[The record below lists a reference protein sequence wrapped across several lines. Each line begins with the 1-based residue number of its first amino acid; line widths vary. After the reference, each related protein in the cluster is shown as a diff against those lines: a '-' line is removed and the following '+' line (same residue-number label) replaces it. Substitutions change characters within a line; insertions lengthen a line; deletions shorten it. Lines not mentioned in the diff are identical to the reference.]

1 MKVGYILTTFPCRTE
16 TFAAGEIEGLGKLG
30 FVITVFAA
38 TSQGHRPARSE
49 TMKVF
54 YRPSLFSTEALLSIG
69 YLFIR
74 YPLALGK
81 LLCLALR
88 LICTCPREAVSLMA
102 NVHTIGFFARHFDSG
117 AISHIHA
124 YFLSWPATIG
134 LGLSAATGRTF
145 SIAAHARDIFVE
157 HGAIELK
164 ISRAKFV
171 TTCTQQGLK
180 YLKANLPAKYHH
192 KLRLS
197 YHGTKIASGR
207 PALGGKDTSK
217 SNGQDTVIAVGRFIR
232 KKGFAELLRAFDLVV
247 RKKPHCR
254 LMIVGDGPGRKQLAG
269 VIKQLV
275 LKDHVELLGW
285 QDSDATLRL
294 IRQADVLVAPSLIA
308 DDGDR
313 DGIPNVILEAF
324 AGGTPVVASEL
335 EGISEAVEHGRT
347 GLLVEPGDVAGFA
360 LAIKE
365 LLDNRYLRSQLS
377 QTAYKAAIQR
387 FDSTQNT
394 KELGR
399 LFIGTN

>member
-1 MKVGYILTTFPCRTE
+1 
-16 TFAAGEIEGLGKLG
+16 
-30 FVITVFAA
+30 
-38 TSQGHRPARSE
+38 
-49 TMKVF
+49 
-54 YRPSLFSTEALLSIG
+54 
-69 YLFIR
+69 
-74 YPLALGK
+74 
-81 LLCLALR
+81 
-88 LICTCPREAVSLMA
+88 
-102 NVHTIGFFARHFDSG
+102 
-117 AISHIHA
+117 
-124 YFLSWPATIG
+124 
-134 LGLSAATGRTF
+134 
-145 SIAAHARDIFVE
+145 
-157 HGAIELK
+157 
-164 ISRAKFV
+164 
-171 TTCTQQGLK
+171 
-180 YLKANLPAKYHH
+180 
-192 KLRLS
+192 
-197 YHGTKIASGR
+197 
-207 PALGGKDTSK
+207 
-217 SNGQDTVIAVGRFIR
+217 
-232 KKGFAELLRAFDLVV
+232 
-247 RKKPHCR
+247 
-254 LMIVGDGPGRKQLAG
+254 MIVGDGPGRKQLAG